1 MTVLGEVFHLRR
13 KLAGYSTEIKT
24 PHITIRDLDLEVG
37 NNMSESNKAP
47 NFIANVLKLVS
58 GSVTAQILG
67 ILLVPLIT
75 RIYSPDDLGIFQ
87 LFLSISGILAIFST
101 YSYQFAIMSPK
112 TEEDSANVAV
122 LCAILVT
129 ITSLLTAVVVL
140 FLPKD
145 IEYMLNAPG
154 ISKYLIYVTAIT
166 FFNGIFFVQN
176 YWLSRKIRFGVIA
189 GSRILNTVS
198 TKAFQLAIPIW
209 NVSPFGLIAGYV
221 VGYGCTDLFMLK
233 DIKQD
238 LKVFRK
244 ISLKKMKEMAIQYKN
259 FPLFTSWSTLA
270 NTISP
275 QVPSFLLAYFYGT
288 SVVGYFSLANQVVNM
303 PMGLLGTAIQQVFF
317 QKISEVKNG
326 NEKGDM
332 KVIVGE
338 VYKKLILIGIFPM
351 ILLVIMGEEIFTF
364 AFGKSWYISGTYVK
378 ILVPWIFLVFLSSP
392 ISTLY
397 SVFEKQRVWFTFSMI
412 LLISRVVALVIGGTY
427 GSPEFALGLFSLT
440 GVLFWLWNNAYLL
453 NLAGINKM
461 ESVKILIKYTAIGV
475 IVSIPLILLEVL
487 SANFYV
493 ILLAAVIITPIYYGI
508 TLHDDPTFK
517 RLFSAFLVN
526 IKSKI

>member
-1 MTVLGEVFHLRR
+1 
-13 KLAGYSTEIKT
+13 
-24 PHITIRDLDLEVG
+24 
-37 NNMSESNKAP
+37 MS
-47 NFIANVLKLVS
+47 NFIVNVLKLVS

-87 LFLSISGILAIFST
+87 IFLSISGILVIFST
-101 YSYQFAIMSPK
+101 FSYQFAIMLPK
-112 TEEDSANVAV
+112 TDEDSANVAF
-122 LCAILVT
+122 LGAILVT
-129 ITSLLTAVVVL
+129 LVSLLTALIVL
-140 FLPKD
+140 LLPKD
-145 IEYMLNAPG
+145 VEHILNAPG
-154 ISKYLIYVTAIT
+154 ISKYLLYIPAIT

-176 YWLSRKIRFGVIA
+176 YWLSRKVRFGVIA
-189 GSRILNTVS
+189 GSRIVNTIS
-198 TKAFQLAIPIW
+198 TKAFQLVIPIW
-209 NVSPFGLIAGYV
+209 NMSPLGLIAGYV
-221 VGYGCTDLFMLK
+221 AGYGCADLFMLK
-233 DIKQD
+233 GVKND

-244 ISLKKMKEMAIQYKN
+244 VSLKRMKEMAIEYKN
-259 FPLFTSWSTLA
+259 FPLYSSWSTLA

-275 QVPSFLLAYFYGT
+275 QVPTFLLAYYYST

-326 NEKGDM
+326 NEPGDV
-332 KVIVGE
+332 KVIVRE
-338 VYKKLILIGIFPM
+338 VYKKLILIGVFPM
-351 ILLVIMGEEIFTF
+351 ILLLILGEEIFTF
-364 AFGKSWYISGTYVK
+364 AFGKSWYISGVYVK

-397 SVFEKQRVWFTFSMI
+397 SVYDKQGVWFTFSMV

-427 GSPEFALGLFSLT
+427 GDPVFALGLFSFT

-453 NLAGINKM
+453 NLAGISKS
-461 ESVKILIKYTAIGV
+461 ESIIVLIKYTIIGSL
-475 IVSIPLILLEVL
+475 VSIPLILLQML
-487 SANFYV
+487 SVNFYL

-517 RLFSAFLVN
+517 RMFSALLVN
-526 IKSKI
+526 VKNKI